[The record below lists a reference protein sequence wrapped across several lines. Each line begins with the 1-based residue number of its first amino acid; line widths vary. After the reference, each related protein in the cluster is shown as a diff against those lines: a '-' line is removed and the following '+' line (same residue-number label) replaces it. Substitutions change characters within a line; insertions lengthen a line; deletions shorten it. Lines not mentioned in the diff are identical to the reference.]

1 MVMKNIKKFIPSTI
15 KTKRLI
21 LRKPRLSDAPEVF
34 EYSSDSEATK
44 FMTWKP
50 HKNINESKKFI
61 KNCLKEW
68 KENKN
73 DGWFT
78 WFMTTK
84 RSDKNIGNISLKI
97 KNTKASFGYILS
109 TKKWGKG
116 YMSEALKAVVDLA
129 LTLPEIKL
137 IWGVCDAS
145 NKASSHVMKKA
156 GLKFK
161 RLKKKN
167 SMRNVSDKPRD
178 TKLYILKKSS

>member
-1 MVMKNIKKFIPSTI
+1 MKNIKKFIPPI
-15 KTKRLI
+15 LKTKRLI

-34 EYSSDSEATK
+34 EYSSDPEATK

-50 HKNINESKKFI
+50 HKNITESKKFI
-61 KNCLKEW
+61 QNCLKEW

-73 DGWFT
+73 EGWYT
-78 WFMTTK
+78 WFMTTTK
-84 RSDKNIGNISLKI
+84 SDKTIGNISLKI
-97 KNTKASFGYILS
+97 KDEKASFGYILS

-116 YMSEALKAVVDLA
+116 YMSEALNAVVNLA
-129 LTLPEIKL
+129 LTLPGIKL
-137 IWGVCDAS
+137 IWGVCDAA

-167 SMRNVSDKPRD
+167 SHRNISDKPRD
-178 TKLYILKKSS
+178 TKLYILKKPKQ